1 MISFGAWNVRGINKA
16 RKQIEVAH
24 FLSYHNVSL
33 IGLLETK
40 VKRKGLGSFYLRRFP
55 NWCFTT
61 NLTWHDGDRIIV
73 DWRTTDFHVDILS
86 CQSQFIDV
94 AVAPNNGDSFR
105 CTFVYGSTMK

>member
-16 RKQIEVAH
+16 RKQIEVAQ

-40 VKRKGLGSFYLRRFP
+40 VKCKGLGSLYLRIFP

-61 NLTWHDGDRIIV
+61 NLAWHEGGRIIV
-73 DWRTTDFHVDILS
+73 
-86 CQSQFIDV
+86 
-94 AVAPNNGDSFR
+94 A
-105 CTFVYGSTMK
+105 